1 MGIIPDKY
9 ISELSKGIKKK
20 WAAHQ
25 DKPMKGLA
33 ALSPLLVFLCIY
45 LVSSIIAQDFYK
57 IPISAAFLIAS
68 VYAVATTRGKSLEE
82 RITTFSKGAGN
93 KNVLLMIWIFVLAG
107 AFAATAKEIGAIDA
121 TVNLALR
128 ILPGKMLYAGLFL
141 AACFISMSIGTSVGT
156 IVALVPVAAGIAQEL
171 AAGGAEG
178 IAASVPFITAI
189 IVGGAFFGD
198 NLSFIS
204 DTTIAATQTQG
215 CSMRSKFYT
224 NILLVLPAAITTL
237 LIYAFSG
244 NSIPSV
250 EAPAITFNEVLKCLP
265 YIIVI
270 IVALLGV
277 NVLAVLILGIVSAAI
292 LGFAYGSFNG
302 IEFCTH
308 IGNGVMGMGELII
321 VTMLA
326 GGVLEMVRLNGGI
339 DYLIQVVT
347 ARINSKR
354 GAEFAITGLTA
365 LANVCTANNTIAIL
379 SVGDISRDIAKQYKV
394 SPRRSASLMDTAS
407 CFVQGVIPYGAQL
420 LMASG
425 LALVS
430 PVAIIPYLYYPMCVG
445 VAVIVSIV
453 IKKKN

>member
-1 MGIIPDKY
+1 MQK
-9 ISELSKGIKKK
+9 IKTL
-20 WAAHQ
+20 H
-25 DKPMKGLA
+25 GLY
-33 ALSPLLVFLCIY
+33 ALSPIIVLLTVY
-45 LVSSIIAQDFYK
+45 LAGSIVAGDFYR
-57 IPISAAFLIAS
+57 IPIAVAFIAAA
-68 VYAVATTRGKSLEE
+68 VYAIMITKGSSLNE
-82 RITTFSKGAGN
+82 RIDSFSRGAAN
-93 KNVLLMIWIFVLAG
+93 TRIMYMVWIFVLAG
-107 AFAATAKEIGAIDA
+107 AFAKTTEAMGAIDA
-121 TVNLALR
+121 TVVLAR
-128 ILPGKMLYAGLFL
+128 NAIPANYLPAGIFI
-141 AACFISMSIGTSVGT
+141 ATCFVSLSIGTSVGT
-156 IVALVPVAAGIAQEL
+156 IVALTPVVTTL
-171 AAGGAEG
+171 AAQIGCDVAWM
-178 IAASVPFITAI
+178 VAI
-189 IVGGAFFGD
+189 VVGGAFFGD

-244 NSIPSV
+244 NIIPSV

-379 SVGDISRDIAKQYKV
+379 SVGEISRDIAKQYKV

-445 VAVIVSIV
+445 VAVFVSIV